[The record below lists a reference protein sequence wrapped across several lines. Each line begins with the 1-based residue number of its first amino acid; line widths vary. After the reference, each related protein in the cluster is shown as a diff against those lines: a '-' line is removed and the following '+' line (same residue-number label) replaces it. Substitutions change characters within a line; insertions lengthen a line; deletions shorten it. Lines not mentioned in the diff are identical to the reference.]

1 MTLII
6 FIICVTIYALFGDYI
21 KELTRK
27 LELEND
33 RREIENDERRY
44 NQRNSDETG
53 I

>member
-1 MTLII
+1 MTLIV
-6 FIICVTIYALFGDYI
+6 FIVCVTIYALFGGYV

-27 LELEND
+27 LEIEND

-44 NQRNSDETG
+44 NQRNDDETG